1 MSTVLHIFSKITF
14 EEFKTYTGFLES
26 ILPYGKMFS
35 FHLKYAIVICVPNK
49 YFKVYKNPNIQKL
62 EFLLSFKVNILLSR
76 KWLDKITLPFCYSEN
91 RR

>member
-1 MSTVLHIFSKITF
+1 MSIVLHIFSKITF

-49 YFKVYKNPNIQKL
+49 YFKIYKKPKHSKARVSIV
-62 EFLLSFKVNILLSR
+62 F
-76 KWLDKITLPFCYSEN
+76 
-91 RR
+91 